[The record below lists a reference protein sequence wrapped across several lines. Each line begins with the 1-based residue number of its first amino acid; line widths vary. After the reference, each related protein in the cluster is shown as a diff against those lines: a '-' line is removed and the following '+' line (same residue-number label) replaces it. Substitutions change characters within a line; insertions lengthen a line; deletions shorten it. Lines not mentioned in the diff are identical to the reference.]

1 MQSVLLANSKSK
13 KMKTSILAFIILCV
27 SGTAILKAQDTVR
40 VSVLGKNVVTVVEG
54 GDLRTDVKIGNS
66 AIDIKDAGRGDTVK
80 VRVGH
85 RALVIAEGNHGS
97 DIKYNRLDDH
107 EYESWT
113 GRPSRFKGHWAAV
126 EMGINSF
133 TNVDYKTFTPNFM
146 DLNQNKSFE
155 IGINILRYSIGLQK
169 DKRNIGLVTGLGWT
183 YNDYRFSNAYTIEND
198 NGLVKPIVLEKTGL
212 SKSKLS
218 TTYLT
223 VPLMLEF
230 QIPVNGRDKKL
241 YFSGGVIGGLKV
253 GSHTKVKIDG
263 SKSKDRGD
271 FNINPFRYG
280 ATARFGYKGI
290 NLFGTYYFSTFFKN
304 GRGPEMYPFT
314 IGIGLMNW

>member
-1 MQSVLLANSKSK
+1 
-13 KMKTSILAFIILCV
+13 MKNSILAFIIICV
-27 SGTAILKAQDTVR
+27 SGTTVLKAQDTVR
-40 VSVLGKNVVTVVEG
+40 VNVLGKNMVTVVEG
-54 GDLRTDVKIGNS
+54 GDKRTDVKIGNNT
-66 AIDIKDAGRGDTVK
+66 IDIKDGGRGDTVK
-80 VRVGH
+80 IRVGH
-85 RALVIAEGNHGS
+85 KALIIAEGRHGS
-97 DIKYNRLDDH
+97 DIKFNHLNDD
-107 EYESWT
+107 EFDTWT
-113 GRPSRFKGHWAAV
+113 GHHAKFKGHWAAI
-126 EMGINSF
+126 EMGVNSF
-133 TNVDYKTFTPNFM
+133 AKVDYKGFTPNFM

-155 IGINILRYSIGLQK
+155 VGLNFLRYSIGLQK
-169 DKRNIGLVTGLGWT
+169 DKRNVGLVTGLGLT
-183 YNDYRFSNAYTIEND
+183 FNDYRFSNAYTIEND
-198 NGLVKPIVLEKTGL
+198 NGIVKPIELNKTGL

-230 QIPVNGRDKKL
+230 QIPVNGHDKKL

-253 GSHTKVKIDG
+253 GSHTKYKLNGDKT
-263 SKSKDRGD
+263 KSRDD

-304 GRGPEMYPFT
+304 NRGPEMFPFT

>member
-1 MQSVLLANSKSK
+1 MK
-13 KMKTSILAFIILCV
+13 KSILALIVICV
-27 SGTAILKAQDTVR
+27 YCTSVLNAQDTTR
-40 VSVLGKNVVTVVEG
+40 VNVLGKNVVTVVEG
-54 GDLRTDVKIGNS
+54 GNLRTDVKIGNH

-97 DIKYNRLDDH
+97 DIKFNHLEDH

-113 GRPSRFKGHWAAV
+113 GRPARFKGHWAAV

-133 TNVDYKTFTPNFM
+133 ANTDYKAFTPNFM

-155 IGINILRYSIGLQK
+155 VGINVVRYSIGLQK
-169 DKRNIGLVTGLGWT
+169 VKRNIGLVTGLGLT
-183 YNDYRFSNAYTIEND
+183 YNDYRFSNAFTIEND
-198 NGLVKPIVLEKTGL
+198 NGLVKPIVLDKNGL
-212 SKSKLS
+212 SKTKLS

-230 QIPVNGRDKKL
+230 QIPVDGHDKRL

-253 GSHTKVKIDG
+253 GSHTKVKINGD
-263 SKSKDRGD
+263 KSKNHDD

-280 ATARFGYKGI
+280 ATARIGYKGL
-290 NLFGTYYFSTFFKN
+290 NLFGTYYFSSFYKDN
-304 GRGPEMYPFT
+304 RGPQMNPFT
-314 IGIGLMNW
+314 IGIGLINW

>member
-1 MQSVLLANSKSK
+1 MK
-13 KMKTSILAFIILCV
+13 KSILAFIIICV
-27 SGTAILKAQDTVR
+27 CTAAVLKAQDTVR
-40 VSVLGKNVVTVVEG
+40 VKVLGKNVVTVVEG
-54 GDLRTDVKIGNS
+54 GDRTDVKIGNN
-66 AIDIKDAGRGDTVK
+66 AIDIKDGHGDTVK
-80 VRVGH
+80 VRVG
-85 RALVIAEGNHGS
+85 RKALVIADGRHGS
-97 DIKYNRLDDH
+97 DIKFENLDDN
-107 EYESWT
+107 EYKSWT
-113 GRPSRFKGHWAAV
+113 GHSARFKGHWAAV

-133 TNVDYKTFTPNFM
+133 ANVNYKGFIPNFM

-155 IGINILRYSIGLQK
+155 ISVNFLRYSIGLQK
-169 DKRNIGLVTGLGWT
+169 EKRNIGLVTGLGLT

-198 NGLVKPIVLEKTGL
+198 NGLVKPVSLNMTGL

-223 VPLMLEF
+223 VPFMLEF
-230 QIPVNGRDKKL
+230 QIPVDGHNKRL

-253 GSHTKVKIDG
+253 GSHTKVKMDG
-263 SKSKDRGD
+263 NKSKSRDD

-280 ATARFGYKGI
+280 ATTRIGYKGI

-304 GRGPEMYPFT
+304 GRGPEMFPFT

>member
-1 MQSVLLANSKSK
+1 
-13 KMKTSILAFIILCV
+13 MKTSILAFIILCAA
-27 SGTAILKAQDTVR
+27 GTSILKAQDTVR

-97 DIKYNRLDDH
+97 DIKYNRLDD
-107 EYESWT
+107 EEFESWT

-126 EMGINSF
+126 EMGVNSF
-133 TNVDYKTFTPNFM
+133 ANVDYKGYTPDYYM

-155 IGINILRYSIGLQK
+155 VGFNFLRYSIGLQK
-169 DKRNIGLVTGLGWT
+169 DKRNIGLVTGLGLT
-183 YNDYRFSNAYTIEND
+183 FNDYRFSNPYTIETVD
-198 NGLVKPIVLEKTGL
+198 GKVRSKLIEDTGL
-212 SKSKLS
+212 SKTKLS
-218 TTYLT
+218 TSYLT

-230 QIPVNGRDKKL
+230 QIPVSGNNKKL

-253 GSHTKVKIDG
+253 GSHSKVKIDG

-271 FNINPFRYG
+271 FNINAFRYG

-304 GRGPEMYPFT
+304 GRGPEMFPFT

>member
-1 MQSVLLANSKSK
+1 MK
-13 KMKTSILAFIILCV
+13 KSILAFIIIYVFNIAL
-27 SGTAILKAQDTVR
+27 LKAQDTVR
-40 VSVLGKNVVTVVEG
+40 VKVLGKNVVTVVEG
-54 GDLRTDVKIGNS
+54 GDQRTDVKIGNN
-66 AIDIKDAGRGDTVK
+66 AIDIKDGGRGDTVK

-85 RALVIAEGNHGS
+85 RALVIAEGHHGS
-97 DIKYNRLDDH
+97 DIKFDRLDDD
-107 EYESWT
+107 EFETWT
-113 GRPSRFKGHWAAV
+113 GHAVRFKGHWAAV

-133 TNVDYKTFTPNFM
+133 ANVDYKGFAPNFM

-155 IGINILRYSIGLQK
+155 VGINFLRYSIGFQK
-169 DKRNIGLVTGLGWT
+169 NKRNSGLVTGLGLT
-183 YNDYRFSNAYTIEND
+183 FNDYRFSNAYTIEND
-198 NGLVKPIVLEKTGL
+198 NGLVKPVPLDKSGL

-230 QIPVNGRDKKL
+230 QIPVNGHEKKL
-241 YFSGGVIGGLKV
+241 YFSGGVEGGLKI
-253 GSHTKVKIDG
+253 GSHTKVKQDG
-263 SKSKDRGD
+263 DKSKSRDD

-290 NLFGTYYFSTFFKN
+290 NIFGTYYFSTFFKS
-304 GRGPEMYPFT
+304 GRGPEIYPFT

>member
-1 MQSVLLANSKSK
+1 
-13 KMKTSILAFIILCV
+13 MKTSILAFIILCAA
-27 SGTAILKAQDTVR
+27 GTSILKAQDTVR

-97 DIKYNRLDDH
+97 DIKYNRLDD
-107 EYESWT
+107 EEFESWT

-126 EMGINSF
+126 EMGVNSF
-133 TNVDYKTFTPNFM
+133 ANVDYKGYTPDYYM

-155 IGINILRYSIGLQK
+155 VGFNFLRYSIGLQK
-169 DKRNIGLVTGLGWT
+169 DKRNIGLVTGLGLT
-183 YNDYRFSNAYTIEND
+183 FNDYRFSNPYTIETVD
-198 NGLVKPIVLEKTGL
+198 GKVRSKLIEDTGL
-212 SKSKLS
+212 SKTKLS
-218 TTYLT
+218 TSYLT

-230 QIPVNGRDKKL
+230 QIPVSGNNKKL
-241 YFSGGVIGGLKV
+241 YFSGGVIGGLKG
-253 GSHTKVKIDG
+253 GSHSKVKIDG

-271 FNINPFRYG
+271 FNINAFRYG

-304 GRGPEMYPFT
+304 GRGPEMFPFT

>member
-1 MQSVLLANSKSK
+1 M
-13 KMKTSILAFIILCV
+13 
-27 SGTAILKAQDTVR
+27 GTAGLKAQDTVR
-40 VSVLGKNVVTVVEG
+40 VNVLGKNMVTVIEG
-54 GDLRTDVKIGNS
+54 GEKRTNVKIGNNT
-66 AIDIKDAGRGDTVK
+66 INIQDGGHGDTVK

-85 RALVIAEGNHGS
+85 KALVIADGKHGS
-97 DIKYNRLDDH
+97 DIKLNTLDDH
-107 EYESWT
+107 EFESWT

-126 EMGINSF
+126 EMGVNSF
-133 TNVDYKTFTPNFM
+133 ANVNYKGYTPDYFM

-155 IGINILRYSIGLQK
+155 VGINILRYSIGLQK
-169 DKRNIGLVTGLGWT
+169 DKRNVGLVTGLGLT
-183 YNDYRFSNAYTIEND
+183 FNDYRFSNPYTIE
-198 NGLVKPIVLEKTGL
+198 IVDGKVRSKLIEGAEL
-212 SKSKLS
+212 SKTKLS

-230 QIPVNGRDKKL
+230 QIPVSGNNKKL

-290 NLFGTYYFSTFFKN
+290 NLFGTYYFSTFFKDS
-304 GRGPEMYPFT
+304 RGPEMYPFT

>member
-1 MQSVLLANSKSK
+1 L
-13 KMKTSILAFIILCV
+13 
-27 SGTAILKAQDTVR
+27 GTAGLKAQDTVR
-40 VSVLGKNVVTVVEG
+40 VNVLGKNMVTVIEG
-54 GDLRTDVKIGNS
+54 GEKRTNVKIGNNT
-66 AIDIKDAGRGDTVK
+66 INIQDGGHGDTVK

-85 RALVIAEGNHGS
+85 KALVIADGKHGS
-97 DIKYNRLDDH
+97 DIKLNTLDDH
-107 EYESWT
+107 EFESWT

-126 EMGINSF
+126 EMGVNSF
-133 TNVDYKTFTPNFM
+133 ANVNYKGYTPDYFM

-155 IGINILRYSIGLQK
+155 VGINILRYSIGLQK
-169 DKRNIGLVTGLGWT
+169 DKRNVGLVTGLGLT
-183 YNDYRFSNAYTIEND
+183 FNDYRFSNPYTIE
-198 NGLVKPIVLEKTGL
+198 IVDGKVRSKLIEGAEL
-212 SKSKLS
+212 SKTKLS

-230 QIPVNGRDKKL
+230 QIPVSGNNKKL

-290 NLFGTYYFSTFFKN
+290 NLFGTYYFSTFFKDS
-304 GRGPEMYPFT
+304 RGPEMYPFT

>member
-1 MQSVLLANSKSK
+1 
-13 KMKTSILAFIILCV
+13 MKNSILAFIILCA
-27 SGTAILKAQDTVR
+27 SGTILLKAQDTVR

-54 GDLRTDVKIGNS
+54 GDLRTNVKIGNN

-85 RALVIAEGNHGS
+85 RALVIADGHHGS
-97 DIKYNRLDDH
+97 DIKFNHLDDQ
-107 EYESWT
+107 EFESWT
-113 GRPSRFKGHWAAV
+113 GREARFKGHWAAL

-133 TNVDYKTFTPNFM
+133 ANVDYKGFTPDYFM

-155 IGINILRYSIGLQK
+155 VGFNFLRYSIGLQK
-169 DKRNIGLVTGLGWT
+169 DKRNIGLVTGLGLT
-183 YNDYRFSNAYTIEND
+183 FNDYRFSNPYTIENID
-198 NGLVKPIVLEKTGL
+198 GKVSSKLIEETGL
-212 SKSKLS
+212 SKTKLT

-230 QIPVNGRDKKL
+230 QIPVSGHNKKL

-253 GSHTKVKIDG
+253 GSHTKTKIDG
-263 SKSKDRGD
+263 NKSKDRGD
-271 FNINPFRYG
+271 FNISPFRYG

-290 NLFGTYYFSTFFKN
+290 NLFGTYYFSTLFKN
-304 GRGPEMYPFT
+304 GRGPEMFPFT

>member
-1 MQSVLLANSKSK
+1 
-13 KMKTSILAFIILCV
+13 MKTSILVFIILCAA
-27 SGTAILKAQDTVR
+27 GTSILKAQDTVR

-80 VRVGH
+80 VRIGH

-97 DIKYNRLDDH
+97 DIKYNRLDD
-107 EYESWT
+107 EEFESWT

-126 EMGINSF
+126 EMGVNSF
-133 TNVDYKTFTPNFM
+133 ANVDYKGYTPDYFM

-155 IGINILRYSIGLQK
+155 VGLNFLRYSIGLQK
-169 DKRNIGLVTGLGWT
+169 DKRNIGLVTGLGLT
-183 YNDYRFSNAYTIEND
+183 YNDYRFSNPYTIEIVD
-198 NGLVKPIVLEKTGL
+198 GKVKSKLIEDTGL
-212 SKSKLS
+212 SKTKLS
-218 TTYLT
+218 TSYLT

-230 QIPVNGRDKKL
+230 QIPVSGNNKKL

-253 GSHTKVKIDG
+253 GSHSKVKIDG

-271 FNINPFRYG
+271 FNINAFRYG

-304 GRGPEMYPFT
+304 GRGPEMFPFT